1 MARNGN
7 DDMDG
12 VEKRLDA
19 IINIL
24 LRQTKLQE
32 GSSRAHIALLYSIGF
47 SDSEI
52 ARVLGKTRGY
62 VSSELALIRKAKKN
76 D

>member
-1 MARNGN
+1 MVKEVPWQ
-7 DDMDG
+7 G

-24 LRQTKLQE
+24 LSQTQLQE
-32 GSSRAHIALLYSIGF
+32 EPTRNKIALLSSIGF

-52 ARVLGKTRGY
+52 ARILGRSRGY
-62 VSSELALIRKAKKN
+62 VSSELTLVRGRK
-76 D
+76 